1 MSVNHVRP
9 LSLAP
14 LLLGAACL
22 LATCGPPPDVR
33 ARDVDLVYVRSDLM
47 PLSDEGVPQIADA
60 ARRLDLSLHV
70 LDADELYGWL
80 DERGGRRG
88 SVESAR
94 DSTAAALIAAG
105 GTVHFPALVVR
116 RGGRPLGPAILGY
129 KTAAAYRDLIAWRLA
144 EGTRSGGGASGPF
157 AAVSVDGGGVADG
170 ADVPNAADVRDRQ
183 DWTDL
188 EVPGDPG
195 AYFRWIPGTSRVAFE
210 MDETIHLLDL
220 ETGER
225 VRGPGYVDLIPG
237 PDGRIL
243 VTPARN
249 RGGLDIYEVEAV
261 LTAARRG
268 QGAEIRPVHTDP
280 EMRDQYPSVGLLDLR
295 ETPRGT
301 VAHYRV
307 LTAWFD
313 RAVFR
318 DYRVTALEGAPGLD
332 VRPTGERVTAC
343 RDRRISLPILSGTG
357 RELAARDES
366 TGTTKVFSL
375 EDDGRCIETLDLGVP
390 TGKVAF
396 RGDGRRIAFAVPR
409 GAVRDARGGGYFRMR
424 EGEGPALEGVFVLDR
439 DTRRLSLVPGSAAAR
454 RLAIPEFVGEEG
466 VAFLL
471 AGEGEDGPSRFRF
484 VRSGRE

>member
-1 MSVNHVRP
+1 MGDSPSRP
-9 LSLAP
+9 WAT
-14 LLLGAACL
+14 LLLAAACL
-22 LATCGPPPDVR
+22 LATCGPPPDGG
-33 ARDVDLVYVRSDLM
+33 AGGVDLVYVRSDLM
-47 PLSDEGVPQIADA
+47 PLSDAGVPQIAEA

-88 SVESAR
+88 SGKSAR
-94 DSTAAALIAAG
+94 DSAAAALIAAG

-144 EGTRSGGGASGPF
+144 GEGRRSGGGASGPL
-157 AAVSVDGGGVADG
+157 AGVSLDGVG
-170 ADVPNAADVRDRQ
+170 AADPADAPDAAAACDTQ

-195 AYFRWIPGTSRVAFE
+195 AYFRWIPGTNRVAFE
-210 MDETIHLLDL
+210 MNQKIHLLDL

-243 VTPARN
+243 VTPAR
-249 RGGLDIYEVEAV
+249 RPGGLEIYEAEAV
-261 LTAARRG
+261 LRAAGSGR
-268 QGAEIRPVHTDP
+268 GAEARPVHTDP

-318 DYRVTALEGAPGLD
+318 DYRITALEGAPGLD
-332 VRPTGERVTAC
+332 VRPTGARVTAC
-343 RDRRISLPILSGTG
+343 RGRRISLPILSGTG

-366 TGTTKVFSL
+366 TGTTRVFSL

-396 RGDGRRIAFAVPR
+396 HGDGRRIAFAVPR
-409 GAVRDARGGGYFRMR
+409 GAVRDARGGGYFRMG

-439 DTRRLSLVPGSAAAR
+439 DTRRLSLVPGSGEAR

-471 AGEGEDGPSRFRF
+471 AGEGGDGPSRFRL
-484 VRSGRE
+484 VRGGSE